1 LNVKLVFLLAL
12 LFVGSASA
20 RVEFGVREFSAADLR
35 NPQLLDEL
43 CAEQSVS
50 FWCET
55 RDATLQLITTKGADY
70 LFSDAGEIVA
80 LYAKQQRGQDFRGN
94 YALDNNQNLI
104 PYTAPHPGGAVLFDG
119 QYYAPQEVTSTWE
132 ETTHADAPALRGT
145 FSYTV
150 DEIGAEVTKVV
161 TVSAVLSS
169 MDVSIEVTRTGPGEA
184 TVVQYAF
191 PGIARQNQ
199 PALKVGQG
207 ETFTLNP
214 PAQAFPAA
222 NYISLQSNNRNT
234 GFALVLRPRPGVPEA
249 GEGLVAF
256 PLSATQIAL
265 GRTLAPEVGAL
276 AALELQAYGGP
287 NEMVRFSQENY
298 LELPGLFRPNLLGRL
313 SLGIIVALQAI
324 YSLVGSWGLAIILL
338 TLLFRAL
345 VWPLISAQTKS
356 MVGMQK
362 IQPKMQEL
370 QKKYKNDREKL
381 TQETMKL
388 YQEAGVNPAGG
399 CLPVLVQ
406 MPIFIILW
414 RVFINFEFNE
424 GFLWIPDLGLSD
436 PFYLLPLLYVAVM
449 VGQSVVASKGNTQML
464 RQQLLISGVFVF
476 FIFGFPAGVTL
487 YLITSMLIQVLQQW
501 LIQRNMDAAPAT
513 LATGVTPVPSPP
525 SAAAI
530 ETAAQ
535 HPATREAS
543 SKAAGTK
550 AGTTAGTKAGTKAG
564 KARTKKV
571 RAK

>member
-1 LNVKLVFLLAL
+1 MT
-12 LFVGSASA
+12 
-20 RVEFGVREFSAADLR
+20 FGVSEFSAADLR

-43 CAEQSVS
+43 CAGESAS
-50 FWCET
+50 FWCEA

-70 LFSDAGEIVA
+70 LFNDVGEIVA

-104 PYTAPHPGGAVLFDG
+104 PHTAPHPGGAVLFDG
-119 QYYAPQEVTSTWE
+119 VYHPRSGVSSTWE
-132 ETTHADAPALRGT
+132 ETTLAGAPALRGT

-150 DEIGAEVTKVV
+150 GEIAEVTKVV
-161 TVSAVLSS
+161 TVSSVLSS
-169 MDVSIEVTRTGPGEA
+169 MDVSVEVTRLGAGEEA
-184 TVVQYAF
+184 AVQYAF

-207 ETFTLNP
+207 ESFTLNP

-234 GFALVLRPRPGVPEA
+234 GFALVLRPHPEVPGA
-249 GEGLVAF
+249 GDELAAF
-256 PLSATQIAL
+256 PLSANQIAL
-265 GRTLAPEVGAL
+265 GRTLGAE
-276 AALELQAYGGP
+276 AGATAGLELQAYGGP
-287 NEMVRFSQENY
+287 NEMVRFAQEGY
-298 LELPGLFRPNLLGRL
+298 LDLPGLFRPNLLGRL
-313 SLGIIVALQAI
+313 SLGIIVVLEAI
-324 YSLVGSWGLAIILL
+324 YGVVGSWGLAIILL

-399 CLPVLVQ
+399 CLPILVQ

-436 PFYLLPLLYVAVM
+436 PFYLLPILYVAVM

-525 SAAAI
+525 SATAI

-535 HPATREAS
+535 NPATREAS
-543 SKAAGTK
+543 
-550 AGTTAGTKAGTKAG
+550 G
-564 KARTKKV
+564 KATGTGAKGGKPRTKKA